1 MRILI
6 TGVTGQDGSY
16 LAEQLIAD
24 GHEVYGIL
32 RGAYHPK
39 RDWLKALMPD
49 LHLLSGDLLD
59 EPSLYAALKQSMP
72 EVVYNLGALTFVGMS
87 WQQPAVMTEV
97 TGLGVLR
104 LLEAIRQIDPNIKL
118 VHASSSEMYGSTP
131 PPQDERTQ
139 FHPRSPYGVAKLMAH
154 HTVINYRESYG
165 MHASTVIMFNHTSKR
180 RGLEF
185 VERKITHGVA
195 SLLMNKQRWLDLGR
209 LDTMRDWG
217 WAPEYMKAL
226 PLVANMLDPGDYVLA
241 TGVMKSVQELV
252 TLAFSHFDL
261 DWHDYVRTER
271 TELLRPA
278 DVEALCGNSLK
289 ARRVLGWEPV
299 MTFEDIVRELCEYDW
314 ELMQR

>member
-1 MRILI
+1 
-6 TGVTGQDGSY
+6 
-16 LAEQLIAD
+16 
-24 GHEVYGIL
+24 
-32 RGAYHPK
+32 
-39 RDWLKALMPD
+39 
-49 LHLLSGDLLD
+49 
-59 EPSLYAALKQSMP
+59 
-72 EVVYNLGALTFVGMS
+72 
-87 WQQPAVMTEV
+87 MTEV

-104 LLEAIRQIDPNIKL
+104 LLEAIRQVDPTIKL

-226 PLVANMLDPGDYVLA
+226 PLVAAMLDPGDYVLA
-241 TGVMKSVQELV
+241 TGVMKSVEELV
-252 TLAFSHFDL
+252 EVAFRHFDL
-261 DWHDYVRTER
+261 DWHDYVQSDRP
-271 TELLRPA
+271 ELKRPA